1 MSQATNTRERS
12 ARLARLAAGHD
23 ADQIW
28 ALPAAEKDEVL
39 ASLHFVA
46 RLMVDVA
53 ELVRSTDAGE

>member
-28 ALPAAEKDEVL
+28 ALPAADRAEVE
-39 ASLHFVA
+39 ASLEFVA
-46 RLMVDVA
+46 RLLVRVA
-53 ELVRSTDAGE
+53 ELVRNQVED